1 VEILIPA
8 DALVVLVGISGS
20 GKSTFAARHF
30 RETEVLSTDRFRAM
44 VADDEADQRASGAA
58 FAVLHLVVAKRLARR
73 RLTVV
78 DATNLNHRARRALI
92 GLAAKFRRPCVAI
105 VLDVPLDVAQG
116 RNRERTGRVVAPQ
129 VLVEQRRHLDQAM
142 TAMRGEPYSGV
153 YVLRR
158 PADIDQAVVR
168 RVSARAGETARA

>member
-1 VEILIPA
+1 MEILIPA
-8 DALVVLVGISGS
+8 DALVVLVGVSGS

-30 RETEVLSTDRFRAM
+30 RETEVLSSDRFRAM

-73 RLTVV
+73 RLAVV

-92 GLAAKFRRPCVAI
+92 GLAARFRRPCVAI
-105 VLDVPLDVAQG
+105 VFAVPLDVAQA
-116 RNRERTGRVVAPQ
+116 RNRERTGRVVAPH
-129 VLVEQRRHLDQAM
+129 VLVEQQRHLDLAVA
-142 TAMRGEPYSGV
+142 AMRAEPYGAV
-153 YVLRR
+153 YILRR
-158 PADIDQAVVR
+158 PSDFDEAVVR